1 MFDAQPHWLF
11 RGRVSDDFAS
21 SYKTPLHSTYLW
33 WSRSPAPG
41 KSPSCSPDLAA
52 ASQSLDEWFCQS
64 TTWWGRERKHGTHG
78 TRLVRGEVGACGRKD
93 EGGRKRGWVFGGFR
107 KFGETLVF
115 AFQMQRMLMPAVRQL
130 LTWTLESVWDDW
142 KGRRQKREVELLQKV
157 SLCGSI
163 V

>member
-1 MFDAQPHWLF
+1 MGIDYNYNMIFTIHMDQMFVTTRWNWMLRTHFGQDSRSVDAQPHWLF

-21 SYKTPLHSTYLW
+21 LYKTPLHSTYLW

-78 TRLVRGEVGACGRKD
+78 TRLVRGEVGACGRKMRED
-93 EGGRKRGWVFGGFR
+93 ESE
-107 KFGETLVF
+107 GEFLV
-115 AFQMQRMLMPAVRQL
+115 VSENSVKL
-130 LTWTLESVWDDW
+130 L
-142 KGRRQKREVELLQKV
+142 
-157 SLCGSI
+157 SLHSRCNAC
-163 V
+163 